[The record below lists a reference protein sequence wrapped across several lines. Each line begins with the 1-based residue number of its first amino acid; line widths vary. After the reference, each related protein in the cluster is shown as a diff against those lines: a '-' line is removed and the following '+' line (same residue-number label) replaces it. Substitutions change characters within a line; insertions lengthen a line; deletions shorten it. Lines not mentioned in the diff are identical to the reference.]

1 MSLAFMPFVPF
12 MPKARYQELVLLRL
26 YFKTNAVIRNLRNS
40 DSCKLEK
47 WVIRL
52 ISLTAAPH
60 FEIVEINPSTITC
73 TCSRNDVHERNDTHD
88 MHDSIQILL
97 FISAYRFFR
106 GNRSAMMSSKEKRK
120 RS

>member
-12 MPKARYQELVLLRL
+12 MPKARYQELALLRL

-47 WVIRL
+47 CVIRL

-88 MHDSIQILL
+88 IIQILL
-97 FISAYRFFR
+97 FVSAYRFFR